1 MILFKVLFFFNENK
15 IKSLLYC
22 MSNWITIIE
31 NALQALI
38 SPLEWIMLIAV
49 IGGGLYLF
57 IHSKGVPLLKIKPA
71 FKLLFQK
78 EKNQG
83 ISRFQALSA
92 VLAATVGLGNISGV
106 AIAIHMGGP
115 GVLVWMWLTALIGMI
130 IKFYS
135 CTLAVQLRAFES
147 DGEPLGGPMY
157 YMQLGIKKWGK
168 PLAVWF
174 SIAGLFGVLPA
185 FTANQLTQ
193 TFVNVVEPDRF
204 LSLGDF
210 QWKLLVGVVLSVASS
225 FVIFGGLKS
234 IVRVTSNLVPVMVS
248 LYFMMGVFIL
258 FSNGSSLIPT
268 FELIFKE
275 AFNFETAVTGGFWG
289 LVILGVRRAVFSNES
304 GVGNAPMYHGQSQ
317 SSKGTDEGL
326 VAMLGPLL
334 DTVLVC
340 TITGLIVII
349 SGAYQ
354 TPNLNGIVL
363 TLEAFRRLFFGF
375 GDQLLLIM
383 VFVFGISTLFTYSY
397 YGVKCFGFLTKK
409 KWGSYYNYFYV
420 GSIIFSA
427 LVTVEVV
434 IGIIDLAFALMCIPN
449 MLALIYLA
457 KGVKKEMRERQWL
470 S

>member
-1 MILFKVLFFFNENK
+1 MF
-15 IKSLLYC
+15 
-22 MSNWITIIE
+22 
-31 NALQALI
+31 
-38 SPLEWIMLIAV
+38 
-49 IGGGLYLF
+49 
-57 IHSKGVPLLKIKPA
+57 HSRGIPLLKLRPA
-71 FKLLFQK
+71 FKLLFLK
-78 EKNQG
+78 EKTQG

-135 CTLAVQLRAFES
+135 CTLAVQLRSAEVN
-147 DGEPLGGPMY
+147 GEPLGGPMF

-168 PLAVWF
+168 PLAIWF
-174 SIAGLFGVLPA
+174 SIAGLLGVLPA

-193 TFVNVVEPDRF
+193 TFMNVVQPN
-204 LSLGDF
+204 SIITLGGLE
-210 QWKLLVGVVLSVASS
+210 WKFFIGLVLSVASS

-234 IVRVTSNLVPVMVS
+234 IVKVTSNLVPVMVG
-248 LYFMMGVFIL
+248 LYFFMGLFIL
-258 FSNGSSLIPT
+258 VSNSGAVLPT
-268 FELIFKE
+268 LELIFTE
-275 AFNFETAVTGGFWG
+275 AFNFDTAVTGGFWG

-317 SSKGTDEGL
+317 SSRGTDEGL

-349 SGAYQ
+349 SGAYKV
-354 TPNLNGIVL
+354 TDLNGIVL
-363 TLEAFRRLFFGF
+363 TLEAFRILFFGF
-375 GDQLLLIM
+375 GDQLLLLM

-397 YGVKCFGFLTKK
+397 YGVKCFGFLTQK
-409 KWGSYYNYFYV
+409 KWGIYYNYFYV
-420 GSIIFSA
+420 GSIIISA

-434 IGIIDLAFALMCIPN
+434 VGIIDLAFALS
-449 MLALIYLA
+449 LIHI
-457 KGVKKEMRERQWL
+457 
-470 S
+470 

>member
-1 MILFKVLFFFNENK
+1 MSDLINSIET
-15 IKSLLYC
+15 LLKA
-22 MSNWITIIE
+22 I
-31 NALQALI
+31 I
-38 SPLEWIMLIAV
+38 SPLEWVMLFAV
-49 IGGGLYLF
+49 VGGGLYLMF
-57 IHSKGVPLLKIKPA
+57 HSRGIPLLKLRPA
-71 FKLLFQK
+71 FKLLFLR
-78 EKNQG
+78 EKTQG

-135 CTLAVQLRAFES
+135 CTLAVQLRSTEANS
-147 DGEPLGGPMY
+147 EPLGGPMF

-168 PLAVWF
+168 PLAIWF

-193 TFVNVVEPDRF
+193 TFMNVVKPD
-204 LSLGDF
+204 SIITLGDLE
-210 QWKLLVGVVLSVASS
+210 WKFFIGIVLSVASS

-234 IVRVTSNLVPVMVS
+234 IVKVTSNLVPVMVG
-248 LYFMMGVFIL
+248 LYFFMGLFIL
-258 FSNGSSLIPT
+258 VSNSEAVLPT
-268 FELIFKE
+268 LELIFTE
-275 AFNFETAVTGGFWG
+275 AFNFDTAVTGGFWG

-317 SSKGTDEGL
+317 SSRGTDEGL

-349 SGAYQ
+349 SGAYKV
-354 TPNLNGIVL
+354 TDLNGIVL
-363 TLEAFRRLFFGF
+363 TLEAFRILFFGF
-375 GDQLLLIM
+375 GDLLLLLM

-397 YGVKCFGFLTKK
+397 YGVKCFGFLTQK
-409 KWGSYYNYFYV
+409 KWGIYYNYFYV
-420 GSIIFSA
+420 GSIIISA
-427 LVTVEVV
+427 IVTVEVV

-449 MLALIYLA
+449 MLALVYLA
-457 KGVKKEMRERQWL
+457 KNVKLEMRGRKWI

>member
-1 MILFKVLFFFNENK
+1 
-15 IKSLLYC
+15 
-22 MSNWITIIE
+22 
-31 NALQALI
+31 
-38 SPLEWIMLIAV
+38 
-49 IGGGLYLF
+49 
-57 IHSKGVPLLKIKPA
+57 
-71 FKLLFQK
+71 
-78 EKNQG
+78 
-83 ISRFQALSA
+83 
-92 VLAATVGLGNISGV
+92 
-106 AIAIHMGGP
+106 
-115 GVLVWMWLTALIGMI
+115 MWLTALIGMI

-234 IVRVTSNLVPVMVS
+234 IVKVTSNLVPVMVS

-409 KWGSYYNYFYV
+409 KWGPYYNYFYV